1 MSATLLPATLLLL
14 LILEELFVHPCPVV
28 SAMFPLE
35 QYLRWPKRPIG
46 RTIIYYQLY
55 KARGRADGH
64 ELEDWLQAEVELA
77 QKSRTV
83 AA

>member
-1 MSATLLPATLLLL
+1 MVVVVDPRRTVGASVPRDASHFLLKQL
-14 LILEELFVHPCPVV
+14 
-28 SAMFPLE
+28 
-35 QYLRWPKRPIG
+35 LRWPKRPIG

-64 ELEDWLQAEVELA
+64 ELEDWLQAEVELP